1 MFYVI
6 KISWVIFALDFISNI
21 LIGLVVVFFCFIYLL
36 ISENISE
43 VILNSFAL
51 VFIIE
56 LDDFAN
62 LFESD
67 EGFLLDADWNNCVI
81 STKNYQNE
89 RDEQGKLI
97 YSLDWNGKILKRQ
110 INLNVMKILWKV
122 IISVILSP
130 TFLVWALFKLIHGVI
145 YQFTLRNRILDWTKN
160 TRYKSYD
167 HQYSIN
173 GDGNGKRKRN

>member
-1 MFYVI
+1 MLI
-6 KISWVIFALDFISNI
+6 LDFMSNVVV
-21 LIGLVVVFFCFIYLL
+21 GLVVVFFCFFYLL

-51 VFIIE
+51 TFIIE

-67 EGFLLDADWNNCVI
+67 ESFLLSSDWNNCVI
-81 STKNYQNE
+81 SSKTYQNE
-89 RDEQGKLI
+89 KDERGKPL
-97 YSLDWNGKILKRQ
+97 YSLDWNGKIMKRK
-110 INLNVMKILWKV
+110 INLNVIKILWKV

-145 YQFTLRNRILDWTKN
+145 YQFTLRNRILNWSKN
-160 TRYKSYD
+160 TRYKS
-167 HQYSIN
+167 
-173 GDGNGKRKRN
+173 